1 MFSSDDQTGIVGDGA
16 YGVGVSVAPTRLPV
30 SADALLD
37 DLDPEQRQVAT
48 ALTGPVAVIAGAGTG
63 KTRAI
68 TYRIAYG
75 VATGAYN
82 PTSVLAVTFTTR
94 AAGELR
100 GRLQQLGAYGVQA
113 RTFHSAALRQAQYFW
128 PRVYGGDLPPVL
140 DNRMG
145 LVAEAA
151 SRLRVRVDT
160 PSLRDLVA
168 EIAWAKVSNVT
179 AEDYPRLAAQH
190 NRQVSSFDSEAVS
203 RVFAAY
209 EQAKHDRSRID
220 FEDILLCAAALI
232 SEHPEIAETI
242 RRTYRHLV
250 VDEYQDVSPLQE
262 ALLHL
267 WRGDRSELC
276 VVGDPAQTIHSFAGA
291 QASYLTEFGQR
302 FPQASVIRLV
312 RDYRS
317 TPQVVRCA
325 NSIMAAP
332 GNTEKASNASF
343 RPVTLQAQQPA
354 GPEVEFVESSE
365 ESAEAA
371 GVADW
376 IVQQAAGGVEFR
388 HVAVLFRI
396 NAQSPAIE
404 QALADRNIPYLVR
417 GGERFYERPEV
428 RQALLSLRT
437 AARATTAVQGGSAV
451 AQMKEV
457 LIALGWTQQPP
468 EGAGAVRERWESLAA
483 LLSVGEDLAAEAGA
497 TTDGSQQSLTL
508 GDISAELDRRAE
520 AQHIPAAQ
528 GVTVCTLHSAKGL
541 EWDAVALLGIHEG
554 SMPFVLASSAEQIDE
569 EQRLLYVGITRA
581 RRLLRI
587 SWSRT
592 RNGNGHPR
600 TPSRFLQ
607 PVLPDSL
614 TAPTRRSGSARRGR
628 HSALSLHCRSCGR
641 SLTDA
646 AERKIGRH
654 LGCPATYDERT
665 MAMLKEW
672 RRQEAAEAKLPAYC
686 VFTDATLIAIAEA
699 RPGSLVDL
707 IKVQGLGRTKADK
720 YGEHV
725 LAIIAAEADRARS
738 PS

>member
-1 MFSSDDQTGIVGDGA
+1 
-16 YGVGVSVAPTRLPV
+16 VSP
-30 SADALLD
+30 DALLA

-75 VATGAYN
+75 VATGTYN

-100 GRLQQLGAYGVQA
+100 ARLQQLNAYGVQA

-128 PRVYGGDLPPVL
+128 PRVYGGDLPSVL

-151 SRLRVRVDT
+151 GRLRVRIDT
-160 PSLRDLVA
+160 PGLRDLVS
-168 EIAWAKVSNVT
+168 EISWAKVSNVS
-179 AEDYPRLAAQH
+179 AEDYPRLAARH
-190 NRQVSSFDSEAVS
+190 NRQLASYDPETVS

-209 EQAKHDRSRID
+209 EQAKRDRSRID
-220 FEDILLCAAALI
+220 FEDILLCAAALM
-232 SEHPEIAETI
+232 SEHPEVAETI

-262 ALLHL
+262 ALLNL
-267 WRGDRSELC
+267 WRGDRAELC

-291 QASYLTEFGQR
+291 QAGYLTGFGQR
-302 FPQASVIRLV
+302 FPDATVVRLV

-325 NSIMAAP
+325 NSIMAAKTGRAVTP
-332 GNTEKASNASF
+332 RGF
-343 RPVTLQAQQPA
+343 QPVTLQAQQSA
-354 GPEVEFVESSE
+354 GPEVEFVDSPDEST
-365 ESAEAA
+365 EAA

-376 IVQQAAGGVEFR
+376 LAQQAAAGVDFR
-388 HVAVLFRI
+388 SMAVLFRI
-396 NAQSPAIE
+396 NAQSPPIE

-428 RQALLSLRT
+428 RQALLTLRT
-437 AARATTAVQGGSAV
+437 KARAMTGLEQGA
-451 AQMKEV
+451 ALEQMREV
-457 LIALGWTQQPP
+457 LMMLGWTERPP
-468 EGAGAVRERWESLAA
+468 EGAGALRERWESLAA
-483 LLSVGEDLAAEAGA
+483 LLSVAEDLQADADAASGQ
-497 TTDGSQQSLTL
+497 TSMPLSLEDVT
-508 GDISAELDRRAE
+508 AELDRRAE
-520 AQHIPAAQ
+520 VQHVPAAQ
-528 GVTVCTLHSAKGL
+528 GVTVSTLHSAKGL

-554 SMPFVLASSAEQIDE
+554 SLPFVLATSAEQISE
-569 EQRLLYVGITRA
+569 EQRLLYVGVTRA
-581 RRLLRI
+581 RRHLRV

-592 RNGNGHPR
+592 RNGNGQER
-600 TPSRFLQ
+600 APSRFLQ
-607 PVLPDSL
+607 PVLPDSQR
-614 TAPTRRSGSARRGR
+614 ASANRQRSPRRAG
-628 HSALSLHCRSCGR
+628 HSALSMHCRSCGR
-641 SLTDA
+641 SLTAA

-654 LGCPATYDERT
+654 LDCPATYDEHT
-665 MAMLKEW
+665 MTLLREW
-672 RRQEAAEAKLPAYC
+672 RRQEAADQKLPAYC

-699 RPGSLVDL
+699 RPHSIPDL

-725 LAIIAAEADRARS
+725 LAIIATEADRTKT
-738 PS
+738 